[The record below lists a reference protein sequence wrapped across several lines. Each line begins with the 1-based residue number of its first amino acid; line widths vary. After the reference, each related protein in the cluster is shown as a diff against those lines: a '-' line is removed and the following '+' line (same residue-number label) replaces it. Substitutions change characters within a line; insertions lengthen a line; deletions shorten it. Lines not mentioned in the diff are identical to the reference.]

1 MWFQSVLTAIPVDS
15 NKGATPPS
23 LSCSLLTSFSPSLLL
38 LSSLYQN
45 ILLHDKSEPTST
57 LLQNY
62 ACKVSKVW
70 GEPWGFI
77 KKTINER
84 RKCFY
89 KINWFWFGSPQ
100 DASSTRGWTPHPSL
114 AKQASFAQESSLGI
128 IFANSSDKSNANGRA
143 DRDPME
149 RTEAT
154 EAMEARWQGHPLQLA
169 LAEESAKT

>member
-1 MWFQSVLTAIPVDS
+1 MFLRPFLWILTKVQLLLPCLAHS
-15 NKGATPPS
+15 FPPS
-23 LSCSLLTSFSPSLLL
+23 LLPSFFCLPCIRTFCSTTNQSQHQLFYKIMRAKFPKSGGNHGDSL
-38 LSSLYQN
+38 
-45 ILLHDKSEPTST
+45 
-57 LLQNY
+57 
-62 ACKVSKVW
+62 
-70 GEPWGFI
+70 